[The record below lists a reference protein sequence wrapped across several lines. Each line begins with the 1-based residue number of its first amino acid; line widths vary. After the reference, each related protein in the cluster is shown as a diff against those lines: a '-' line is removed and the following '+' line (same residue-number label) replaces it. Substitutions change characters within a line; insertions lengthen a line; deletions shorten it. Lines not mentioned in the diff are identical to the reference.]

1 MCVAYIQRNAA
12 SPRPYQT
19 TMRETYLDTARG
31 AGIVLV
37 VFGHAL
43 RGVGAAGLVPG
54 GAPAVWAAALD
65 YTIYTFHMPLFF
77 LLSGLHVERSLR
89 GSGRGFLPAKL
100 RAVVYPYLLW
110 SGLQGAVQL
119 VMATHGMNH
128 AFVAADLLAIGWRP
142 FGQFWFL
149 YALMLC
155 MLLAWAL
162 AQAAPALLRAH
173 WPLAGL
179 AALGLALGASTHWGI
194 VSLALMNWPFFALGL
209 LASEYLPRLV
219 AHGATPGRIAAS
231 GAAFAVAVLF
241 AHGRGEADSVW
252 AVPAA
257 LAGLALTL
265 QLAWRAEQMRDAPRW
280 RIWLESAGIASM
292 PIYLTHILVTA
303 GVRIALQQV
312 GVATPGMATLT
323 LHLAL
328 GTAAGLA
335 APMLLYALT
344 LRAGVAGLAGFPPV
358 PHAWAIAWKRAA

>member
-1 MCVAYIQRNAA
+1 
-12 SPRPYQT
+12 
-19 TMRETYLDTARG
+19 MRETYLDTARG
-31 AGIVLV
+31 AGIFLV

-43 RGVGAAGLVPG
+43 RGVGAAGLVPD

-65 YTIYTFHMPLFF
+65 YTIHTFHMPLFF
-77 LLSGLHVERSLR
+77 LLSGRHVERALR
-89 GSGRGFLPAKL
+89 GAGHGFLPAQL
-100 RAVVYPYLLW
+100 RAVAHPYLLW
-110 SGLQGAVQL
+110 SGLQGAAQL
-119 VMATHGMNH
+119 VMTTHGTNH
-128 AFVAADLLAIGWRP
+128 AFGVADLLAIGWRP

-162 AQAAPALLRAH
+162 AHTAPALLRAH
-173 WPLAGL
+173 GPLAGL

-209 LASEYLPRLV
+209 LANEYLPRLV
-219 AHGATPGRIAAS
+219 ARGATPGRIAAS
-231 GAAFAVAVLF
+231 GAAFAAAVLF
-241 AHGRGEADSVW
+241 AHGHGEADSVW
-252 AVPAA
+252 AMPAA
-257 LAGLALTL
+257 LAGIALTL
-265 QLAWRAEQMRDAPRW
+265 QLAWRADRMRDAPRW

-303 GVRIALQQV
+303 SVRIALQHA
-312 GVATPGMATLT
+312 GVATPAVATLA

-328 GTAAGLA
+328 GTTAGLA

-344 LRAGVAGLAGFPPV
+344 LRAGLAGVAGFPPL